1 MTKQTLT
8 RERLQEIVELCRKAN
23 YKPYDTIHAENIAR
37 VCTSESVEDMAIA
50 LLENASQMDEL
61 TMWVKRL
68 AHSLRNAKP
77 DSKLHSDA
85 MEYLS
90 RKELIRVEDILR

>member
-8 RERLQEIVELCRKAN
+8 REYLQETVELCRKAN
-23 YKPYDTIHAENIAR
+23 YKPYDTIHAENLACA
-37 VCTSESVEDMAIA
+37 CTSENVEDMALA
-50 LLENASQMDEL
+50 LLANAKQVDEL

-68 AHSLRNAKP
+68 AHSLRNARP

-85 MEYLS
+85 MGYLS
-90 RKELIRVEDILR
+90 RNGLIRVEDILR